1 MCVCVSF
8 LDCLS
13 DHTTL
18 PNVAAPIKTSIKA
31 AYLAAEAWAV
41 ITQCTFML
49 LPFASWPLV
58 SPQKNSFSC
67 QWNSGHCY
75 LIKIHPNMVRM
86 DLLQHCAIEAVL
98 YNKPSL
104 SLLSLLL
111 SPHVTMCLWLTLGLI
126 HCDLLFVK
134 TSYKRATPRSR
145 VCIVG
150 HPQYTILFLWQ
161 MWSWQSRIRQL
172 P

>member
-1 MCVCVSF
+1 
-8 LDCLS
+8 
-13 DHTTL
+13 
-18 PNVAAPIKTSIKA
+18 
-31 AYLAAEAWAV
+31 
-41 ITQCTFML
+41 
-49 LPFASWPLV
+49 
-58 SPQKNSFSC
+58 
-67 QWNSGHCY
+67 
-75 LIKIHPNMVRM
+75 MVRM

-161 MWSWQSRIRQL
+161 MWSWQQDQTASIKQQNVSL
-172 P
+172 PIPSLNTCGRVSLRMWPPGCELVCWYGGPHGTAHVPAVVSYHKPSCQSLSIGHLL